1 MERRNYWQRMRRSRM
16 SRRALL
22 RASGRAGV
30 GAAGLALVGCGD
42 DDDDAQQQQQ
52 AAAQVQQ
59 QQQQDQP
66 AAQQQ
71 AQQQQQQMQQAEQ
84 QAEQQAQQDATP
96 AEQQEQQQQQQAVQ
110 AAPARQ
116 YGGNYSLNI
125 IPNWDGFD
133 PHRANLATPFHVFND
148 TLMRL
153 NQIYNNQGPVYA
165 ASIASLPEIPDDET
179 YIFRFDQGAK
189 FWDRYPT
196 EGGRA
201 FTAEDA
207 AANIQRQI
215 DSVDAAG
222 QPDARFWRAALYQD
236 TASTDVPDEA
246 TLICKTDGPN
256 ATYLETTHMGYSFMT
271 SIEALELWDQQWI
284 DEQTNVELMSGVGP
298 FIPTEFSP
306 ESHIHMVRNPD
317 FWQTLDGQQL
327 PFLDSLTWR
336 FLGDTTAQE
345 TAYRT
350 GALDDVSLNAVAIEG
365 LEADFPDHIRYDRG
379 VVLPLAMRFNYNTDW
394 DENPWLDRRVPYAFH
409 LVMDRNEIIDF
420 VYLGKGKPSTQQHI
434 NWYHGWSLPPD
445 EINSLPG
452 YRPDKDADIATAR
465 QLLDAAGV
473 APGTSFTM
481 IVADIFE
488 GLYPGSSELYT
499 NMYRKALE
507 IESEIEILPYDGIT
521 QRLVEGRFPGSY
533 PIWVGSGTG
542 DPTGEWNS
550 RLVFGASGNLTHY
563 NFEPVEELVKTMRVT
578 LDAEARREMAL
589 EVTYILLG
597 EDERYGIDGFGDFS
611 IMGNGIDTGMY
622 WPYVNVPERSLLVWE
637 REGWHWRKEVWM
649 DTSHPDFPG
658 DRA

>member
-1 MERRNYWQRMRRSRM
+1 MSERNYWQRMRRSRL

-42 DDDDAQQQQQ
+42 DDDAQPQ
-52 AAAQVQQ
+52 AAAQTQPQ

-66 AAQQQ
+66 AAQSQAQSQPQQSEQDADDQ
-71 AQQQQQQMQQAEQ
+71 AQQVTQQAE
-84 QAEQQAQQDATP
+84 P
-96 AEQQEQQQQQQAVQ
+96 ADQQEQQQQQVQ
-110 AAPARQ
+110 AAVGNRQ
-116 YGGNYSLNI
+116 YGGNYTLNI
-125 IPNWDGFD
+125 VPNWDGFD
-133 PHRANLATPFHVFND
+133 PHRANLATPFQVFND

-153 NQIYNNQGPVYA
+153 NQIYDNQGPIYS
-165 ASIASLPEIPDDET
+165 ASIASLPEVPDDET
-179 YIFRFDQGAK
+179 YIFRFDQGAR

-215 DSVDAAG
+215 DSVDSTGA
-222 QPDARFWRAALYQD
+222 PDARFWRSALYRD
-236 TASTDVPDEA
+236 TATTDVPDEA

-271 SIEALELWDQQWI
+271 SIEAIELWDQQWI
-284 DEQTNVELMSGVGP
+284 DEQTNVELVSGVGP
-298 FIPTEFSP
+298 FIPTEFEP
-306 ESHIHMVRNPD
+306 ESHVHMERNPD

-336 FLGDTTAQE
+336 FLGDPTAQE

-350 GALDDVSLNAVAIEG
+350 GALDNGSLNAVAIEA
-365 LEADFPDHIRYDRG
+365 LENDFPDHIRYDRG
-379 VVLPLAMRFNYNTDW
+379 VVLPLAMRFNYNQDW

-409 LVMDRNEIIDF
+409 IAMERDTIIDA

-434 NWYHGWSLPPD
+434 NWYHGWSIPQD
-445 EINSLPG
+445 EMRTLPG
-452 YRPDKDADIATAR
+452 YRPNKDDDIAEAR
-465 QLLDAAGV
+465 KLLDAAGV
-473 APGTSFTM
+473 EPGTNYPM

-488 GLYPGSSELYT
+488 GLYPGSSELYQA
-499 NMYRKALE
+499 MYEQALGISTS
-507 IESEIEILPYDGIT
+507 IELVPYDGIT
-521 QRLVEGRFPGSY
+521 QRLVEGQYPGQF
-533 PIWVGSGTG
+533 PIWVGAGTG

-563 NFEPVEELVKTMRVT
+563 NFPPVEDIVKKMKVT
-578 LDAEARREMAL
+578 LDAEERRRMAN

-597 EDERYGIDGFGDFS
+597 EDERYGVEGFSDFS
-611 IMGNGIDTGMY
+611 IMGNGIDTGIY
-622 WPYVNVPERSLLVWE
+622 WPYLNLPERSFLVWE
-637 REGWHWRKEVWM
+637 REGWHWRKEAWI
-649 DTSHPDFPG
+649 DQNHPDVPE
-658 DRA
+658 RSRV

>member
-1 MERRNYWQRMRRSRM
+1 MSERNYWQRMRRSRL

-42 DDDDAQQQQQ
+42 DDDAQPQ
-52 AAAQVQQ
+52 AAAQVQPQ

-66 AAQQQ
+66 AAQSQAQSQPQQSEQDADDQ
-71 AQQQQQQMQQAEQ
+71 AQQVTQQAE
-84 QAEQQAQQDATP
+84 P
-96 AEQQEQQQQQQAVQ
+96 ADQQEQQQQQVQ
-110 AAPARQ
+110 AAIGNRQ
-116 YGGNYSLNI
+116 YGGNYTLNI
-125 IPNWDGFD
+125 VPNWDGFD
-133 PHRANLATPFHVFND
+133 PHRANLATPFQVFND

-153 NQIYNNQGPVYA
+153 NQIYDNQGPVYS
-165 ASIASLPEIPDDET
+165 ASIASLPEVPDDET
-179 YIFRFDQGAK
+179 YIFRFDQGAR

-215 DSVDAAG
+215 DSVDSTGA
-222 QPDARFWRAALYQD
+222 PDARFWRSALYRD
-236 TASTDVPDEA
+236 TATTDVPDEA

-271 SIEALELWDQQWI
+271 SIEAIELWDQQWI
-284 DEQTNVELMSGVGP
+284 DEQTNVELVSGVGP
-298 FIPTEFSP
+298 FIPTEFEP
-306 ESHIHMVRNPD
+306 ESHVHMERNPD

-336 FLGDTTAQE
+336 FLGDPTAQE

-350 GALDDVSLNAVAIEG
+350 GALDNGSLNAVAIEA
-365 LEADFPDHIRYDRG
+365 LENDFPDHIRYDRG
-379 VVLPLAMRFNYNTDW
+379 VVLPLAMRFNYNQDW

-409 LVMDRNEIIDF
+409 IAMERDTIIDA

-434 NWYHGWSLPPD
+434 NWYHGWSIPQD
-445 EINSLPG
+445 EMRTLPG
-452 YRPDKDADIATAR
+452 YRPNKDDDIAEAR
-465 QLLDAAGV
+465 KLLDAAGV
-473 APGTSFTM
+473 EPGTNYPM

-488 GLYPGSSELYT
+488 GLYPGSSELYQA
-499 NMYRKALE
+499 MYEQALGITTS
-507 IESEIEILPYDGIT
+507 IELVPYDGIT
-521 QRLVEGRFPGSY
+521 QRLVEGQYPGQF
-533 PIWVGSGTG
+533 PIWVGAGTG

-563 NFEPVEELVKTMRVT
+563 NFPPVEDIVKKMKVT
-578 LDAEARREMAL
+578 LDAEERRRMAN

-597 EDERYGIDGFGDFS
+597 EDERYGVEGFSDFS
-611 IMGNGIDTGMY
+611 IMGNGIDTGIY
-622 WPYVNVPERSLLVWE
+622 WPYLNLPERSFLVWE
-637 REGWHWRKEVWM
+637 REGWHWRKEAWI
-649 DTSHPDFPG
+649 DQNHPDVPE
-658 DRA
+658 RSRV

>member
-1 MERRNYWQRMRRSRM
+1 MSERNYWQRMRRSRL

-42 DDDDAQQQQQ
+42 DDDAQPQ
-52 AAAQVQQ
+52 AAAQTQPQ

-66 AAQQQ
+66 AAQSQAQSQPQQSEQDADDQ
-71 AQQQQQQMQQAEQ
+71 AQQVTQQSE
-84 QAEQQAQQDATP
+84 P
-96 AEQQEQQQQQQAVQ
+96 ADQQEQQQQQVQ
-110 AAPARQ
+110 AAVGNRQ
-116 YGGNYSLNI
+116 YGGNYTLNI
-125 IPNWDGFD
+125 VPNWDGFD
-133 PHRANLATPFHVFND
+133 PHRANLATPFQVFND

-153 NQIYNNQGPVYA
+153 NQIYDNQGPVYS
-165 ASIASLPEIPDDET
+165 ASIASLPEVPDDET
-179 YIFRFDQGAK
+179 YIFRFDQGAR

-215 DSVDAAG
+215 DSVDSTGA
-222 QPDARFWRAALYQD
+222 PDARFWRSALYRD
-236 TASTDVPDEA
+236 TATTDVPDEA

-271 SIEALELWDQQWI
+271 SIEAIELWDQQWI
-284 DEQTNVELMSGVGP
+284 DEQTNVELVSGVGP
-298 FIPTEFSP
+298 FIPTEFEP
-306 ESHIHMVRNPD
+306 ESHVHMERNPD

-336 FLGDTTAQE
+336 FLGDPTAQE

-350 GALDDVSLNAVAIEG
+350 GALDNGSLNAVAIEA
-365 LEADFPDHIRYDRG
+365 LENDFPDHIRYDRG
-379 VVLPLAMRFNYNTDW
+379 VVLPLAMRFNYNQDW

-409 LVMDRNEIIDF
+409 IAMERDTIIDA

-434 NWYHGWSLPPD
+434 NWYHGWSIPQD
-445 EINSLPG
+445 EMRTLPG
-452 YRPDKDADIATAR
+452 YRPNKDDDIAEAR
-465 QLLDAAGV
+465 KLLDAAGV
-473 APGTSFTM
+473 EPGTNYPM

-488 GLYPGSSELYT
+488 GLYPGSSELYQA
-499 NMYRKALE
+499 MYEQALGITTS
-507 IESEIEILPYDGIT
+507 IELVPYDGIT
-521 QRLVEGRFPGSY
+521 QRLVEGQYPGQF
-533 PIWVGSGTG
+533 PIWVGAGTG

-563 NFEPVEELVKTMRVT
+563 NFPPVEDIVKKMKVT
-578 LDAEARREMAL
+578 LDAEERRRMAN

-597 EDERYGIDGFGDFS
+597 EDERYGVEGFSDFS
-611 IMGNGIDTGMY
+611 IMGNGIDTGIY
-622 WPYVNVPERSLLVWE
+622 WPYLNLPERSFLVWE
-637 REGWHWRKEVWM
+637 REGWHWRKEAWI
-649 DTSHPDFPG
+649 DQNHPDVPE
-658 DRA
+658 RSRV